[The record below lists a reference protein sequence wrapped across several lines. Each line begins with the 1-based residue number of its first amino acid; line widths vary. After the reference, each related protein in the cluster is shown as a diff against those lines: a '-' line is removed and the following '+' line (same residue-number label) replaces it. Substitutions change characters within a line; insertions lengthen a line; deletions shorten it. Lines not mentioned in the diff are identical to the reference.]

1 MNPKF
6 RNATNGRYLK
16 GLFYETTL
24 ADKSSVSYTLKDWDH
39 TVEDTTYPSL
49 YRLYLE
55 KEDLTE
61 YEFANAYLDGWEHWE
76 MLTNCNWFKPY
87 VERWRK
93 ELSLKVK
100 AKALSRLKAE
110 AASSSKNAFVA
121 NRFLIEKGWVE
132 SEGSSKGRGRPSKE
146 EVKAAAHEIAITDKR
161 IDEDYARLVKE
172 IN

>member
-16 GLFYETTL
+16 GLFYETTM

-39 TVEDTTYPSL
+39 TVDGIVYPSL

-61 YEFANAYLDGWEHWE
+61 YDFANSYLDGWEHWE
-76 MLTNCNWFKPY
+76 MLTNCTWFKPY
-87 VERWRK
+87 VSRWRK
-93 ELSLKVK
+93 ELSLKIK

-121 NRFLIEKGWVE
+121 NKYLVEKGWVD
-132 SEGSSKGRGRPSKE
+132 SEDKPSRGRPSKDE
-146 EVKAAAHEIAITDKR
+146 IKAAANEIAITDRR
-161 IDEDYARLVKE
+161 IADDYERILKE
-172 IN
+172 AN